1 MAHFPLK
8 LETQIIKHA
17 SPLGSDDAPMTDYLL
32 AYLAS
37 WVSLVTRQLQQST
50 LEVEKFFGKA
60 FLRELTKA
68 QAALKHNDFDA
79 LLPSIRRLI
88 KMLDQALPSL
98 PLTLINTLEGVK
110 PETKTLMKKH
120 RQAA

>member
-1 MAHFPLK
+1 MAHFPLR

-17 SPLGSDDAPMTDYLL
+17 SPQGSDDAPKTDYLL

-37 WVSLVTRQLQQST
+37 WVSLAKRQLQQST

-60 FLRELTKA
+60 CLRELKKA
-68 QAALKHNDFDA
+68 QAALEHNDFTT

-98 PLTLINTLEGVK
+98 PLTLANSIEGVK
-110 PETKTLMKKH
+110 TEVNTLMEKH
-120 RQAA
+120 AEAA